1 MDGVI
6 VRERI
11 AGHPGV
17 AEIMLD
23 RAEAMNAINTA
34 MALRLA
40 QACAELATDRQV
52 RAVVLYGTGERAFCV
67 GADLKERNRMS
78 DADFLRQRPVF
89 RAAFG
94 GLLALPQPVIAAV
107 HGYALGGGCEL
118 ALSCDMIVADETAV
132 FGLPETTVG
141 LVPGGGGTQLALRR
155 LGPGRAADLVLSG
168 RRVDAGEAAR
178 IGLADRVV
186 PPGTACPEAIELAGR
201 MAAGSPV
208 AGQPFARGPA
218 SAWRRRWRWRT
229 RPGAPPRCPPTGARA
244 SPPSTR
250 SASRNGQ
257 GSDMSDMP
265 ARISLREVGPR
276 DGLQN
281 EDPVPTPAKIA
292 LIDRLGHTGV
302 SRIEAVSFVRADA
315 IPQMADADEVW
326 AGVARVPTVRY
337 SALAPNLRGARR
349 ALDAGFTEVEVVVSA
364 SDTHNRKNVNRS
376 TEQSLDEIAVV
387 IDEAHQRGATCQVIV
402 STAWGCP
409 YEGDVPVDRVLW
421 AAGRA
426 VADGADSVSFGDT
439 TGMATP
445 RRVRDLVGGFRSRFP
460 GTPLNL
466 HFHNT
471 RGTGLANVLAALEL
485 GVDDFD
491 ASVGGLGGCP
501 YAPGATGNIATEEL
515 VHMVEDM
522 GVATGVDLDAMID
535 AAAEAERI
543 VGRELPS
550 QVLRAGPRTRTIPA

>member
-1 MDGVI
+1 M
-6 VRERI
+6 
-11 AGHPGV
+11 
-17 AEIMLD
+17 
-23 RAEAMNAINTA
+23 
-34 MALRLA
+34 
-40 QACAELATDRQV
+40 TD
-52 RAVVLYGTGERAFCV
+52 L
-67 GADLKERNRMS
+67 
-78 DADFLRQRPVF
+78 
-89 RAAFG
+89 
-94 GLLALPQPVIAAV
+94 
-107 HGYALGGGCEL
+107 
-118 ALSCDMIVADETAV
+118 
-132 FGLPETTVG
+132 
-141 LVPGGGGTQLALRR
+141 
-155 LGPGRAADLVLSG
+155 
-168 RRVDAGEAAR
+168 
-178 IGLADRVV
+178 
-186 PPGTACPEAIELAGR
+186 
-201 MAAGSPV
+201 
-208 AGQPFARGPA
+208 
-218 SAWRRRWRWRT
+218 
-229 RPGAPPRCPPTGARA
+229 
-244 SPPSTR
+244 
-250 SASRNGQ
+250 
-257 GSDMSDMP
+257 P

-292 LIDRLGHTGV
+292 LIDLLGHTGV

-387 IDEAHQRGATCQVIV
+387 IGEAHLRGATCQVIV

-409 YEGDVPVDRVLW
+409 YEGDVPVERVLW

-445 RRVRDLVGGFRSRFP
+445 RRVRDLVGGFRSRYP
-460 GTPLNL
+460 DTPLNL